1 VEVEDVDAVVAA
13 AVLAGVEVAVGVVLL
28 VVELLLPQPAR
39 SAPQSSA
46 TASSGDR
53 LPIISP
59 P

>member
-1 VEVEDVDAVVAA
+1 VAA